1 MRRVHVGSSSNSR
14 YNLES
19 TINTNDVEMIR
30 ACGGL
35 LHHLSTTQ
43 ASDQLMSRGGNSS
56 SDVVLQ
62 VTVNRVSQYVLSEY
76 MYVVLSLSLSLSLHT
91 SLKKHTHKT
100 TTGTSTK
107 SACAPW
113 IFLILPYIHHKTE
126 EIARLDFLSSC
137 FSIEPAPQVD
147 VVCFVTG

>member
-35 LHHLSTTQ
+35 LHHLSTTE
-43 ASDQLMSRGGNSS
+43 ASDQLMSRGNSS

-76 MYVVLSLSLSLSLHT
+76 MYVVLSLSLSLSLSLHT
-91 SLKKHTHKT
+91 SLKKHTH
-100 TTGTSTK
+100 TK
-107 SACAPW
+107 QQ
-113 IFLILPYIHHKTE
+113 
-126 EIARLDFLSSC
+126 
-137 FSIEPAPQVD
+137 QVHRQNLLALLGY
-147 VVCFVTG
+147 F

>member
-43 ASDQLMSRGGNSS
+43 ASDQLMPRGNSS

-76 MYVVLSLSLSLSLHT
+76 MYVVSLSLSLH
-91 SLKKHTHKT
+91 
-100 TTGTSTK
+100 
-107 SACAPW
+107 
-113 IFLILPYIHHKTE
+113 
-126 EIARLDFLSSC
+126 LSK
-137 FSIEPAPQVD
+137 
-147 VVCFVTG
+147 